1 MKDALSFTLLRGT
14 RDHRDV
20 LTSGILGVIALLAV
34 AVLASEARTSISP
47 RLVLRTLALQAA
59 IAFFALTTSVGQSVL
74 AVMTRGAQ
82 SIISYTDVGILFV
95 FGDLGD
101 PSQMFIFAFR
111 VLPVI
116 VFVSSLV
123 AVLYYLRIMQLLIR
137 GIGHALK
144 TVTGASRLE
153 TISAAANIFIGIVES
168 PMTIKPWLHSLTR
181 SQLFSVM
188 SVSLASVSGSILIG
202 YSSLGVSL
210 DYLLPAAFMSAPGG
224 LLMAKILI
232 PETTTPIEP
241 DASEL
246 ANASFGETAPINI
259 VEAAADGAAAGL
271 KLAANVGAMLIA
283 FVALVALINGLLGG
297 IGSLLGYPDISL
309 ELFLGYAFAPLAFLI
324 GIPWAEAMSAGALL
338 GQKVILNEFL
348 AFASFADIRESFSPH
363 SQTVITFALCGFANL
378 GSMAIIMGGLG
389 GLVPS
394 RKSDIAALGFK
405 AVLAGTLANL
415 MSAALASL
423 CLTLG

>member
-1 MKDALSFTLLRGT
+1 M
-14 RDHRDV
+14 
-20 LTSGILGVIALLAV
+20 LTSGILGVLGLLAI
-34 AVLASEARTSISP
+34 AILTSETRALISP
-47 RLVLRTLALQAA
+47 GLVLRTLALQAL
-59 IAFFALTTSVGQSVL
+59 IAFFALTTTAGQSVL
-74 AVMTRGAQ
+74 ALMTRGAQ
-82 SIISYTDVGILFV
+82 NIIAYADVGILFL

-101 PSQMFIFAFR
+101 PSQMFILAIR

-123 AVLYYLRIMQLLIR
+123 AVLYYLRIMQFVIQGLGR
-137 GIGHALK
+137 ALQM
-144 TVTGASRLE
+144 VTGASRLE
-153 TISAAANIFIGIVES
+153 AISAAANIFIGIVES

-188 SVSLASVSGSILIG
+188 CVSLCSVSGSILAG
-202 YSSLGVSL
+202 YASLGIEL
-210 DYLLPAAFMSAPGG
+210 KYLLPAAFMSAPGG

-232 PETTTPIEP
+232 PETTAPRSPSAT
-241 DASEL
+241 DL
-246 ANASFGETAPINI
+246 AAASFGDTRPVNI
-259 VEAAADGAAAGL
+259 VEAAADGAATGL

-297 IGSLLGYPDISL
+297 LGSLIGYPGITL
-309 ELFLGYAFAPLAFLI
+309 EFFLGYAFAPIAWAI
-324 GIPWAEAMSAGALL
+324 GIPWDEAMRAGALL

-348 AFASFADIRESFSPH
+348 AFASFAEIRETFSPH

-389 GLVPS
+389 GLVPT

-415 MSAALASL
+415 MSAALVSVF
-423 CLTLG
+423 LTIG